1 MIEPPDKLS
10 GASPRPQIKT
20 IQPVRVL
27 LLDDEPT
34 NLHLRTAILR
44 QHGYECV
51 PAASIEEATELFN
64 NIDIAVLDYHLGS
77 GQFGTEVATLLR
89 RRRPHVPI
97 IILSATLDRFF
108 GGVEDMHL
116 LKGHSSVEDL
126 LDALSSLEAKRRG
139 APVVVDARDFYYSR
153 IARAI
158 GSDVLVQIFDEN
170 GIWQHCNDAA
180 AEYLQ
185 QTRDWF
191 IGRSVFQEMPA
202 LLRDWRDVIQAVC
215 LTRETY
221 IDRTHRGLLNTSRPE
236 EQNLTWSVLAFPI
249 TLHDNRSGMVLTA
262 RVIEKSSTRTSD
274 FLPFI

>member
-1 MIEPPDKLS
+1 MQPQPPT
-10 GASPRPQIKT
+10 SPGLELVPAPGVT
-20 IQPVRVL
+20 LL
-27 LLDDEPT
+27 LLDDDPVT
-34 NLHLRTAILR
+34 LHLRSAIVR
-44 QHGYECV
+44 QHGY
-51 PAASIEEATELFN
+51 ASLTATTVEEATKLLDK
-64 NIDIAVLDYHLGS
+64 IDIAVLDYHLGS

-170 GIWQHCNDAA
+170 GVWQHCNDAA

-185 QTRDWF
+185 QPRDWF
-191 IGRSVFQEMPA
+191 IGRNIFQEMPSV
-202 LLRDWRDVIQAVC
+202 LRDWRDVIQAVC

-221 IDRTHRGLLNTSRPE
+221 IDRTHRGLLNASRPE

-262 RVIEKSSTRTSD
+262 RVIEKSSIRTSD

>member
-1 MIEPPDKLS
+1 VIEPPDNLS
-10 GASPRPQIKT
+10 DGSPRPQVAS

-27 LLDDEPT
+27 LLDDEPV
-34 NLHLRTAILR
+34 NLHLRAAILR
-44 QHGYECV
+44 QHGYECI

-64 NIDIAVLDYHLGS
+64 TIDIAVLDYHLGA

-97 IILSATLDRFF
+97 IILSATLDRYF

-139 APVVVDARDFYYSR
+139 ARVVVDARDFYYSR

-158 GSDVLVQIFDEN
+158 GPDVLVQIFDQN

-180 AEYLQ
+180 ADYLQ
-185 QTRDWF
+185 QPRDWF
-191 IGRSVFQEMPA
+191 IGRSIFQEMPT
-202 LLRDWRDVIQAVC
+202 LRDWRDVIQAVC

-221 IDRTHRGLLNTSRPE
+221 IDRTHRGLLNAPRTQ
-236 EQNLTWSVLAFPI
+236 EQNLTWSVLGFPI
-249 TLHDNRSGMVLTA
+249 TLHDNRNGMVLTA
-262 RVIEKSSTRTSD
+262 RILEKSARPSD

>member
-1 MIEPPDKLS
+1 VIEPPDNLS
-10 GASPRPQIKT
+10 DGSPSPQAAS

-27 LLDDEPT
+27 LLDDEPV
-34 NLHLRTAILR
+34 NLHLRAAILR
-44 QHGYECV
+44 QHGYECI

-64 NIDIAVLDYHLGS
+64 TIDIAVLDYHLGA

-139 APVVVDARDFYYSR
+139 ARVVVDARDFYYSR

-158 GSDVLVQIFDEN
+158 GPDVLVQIFDQN

-180 AEYLQ
+180 ADYLQ

-191 IGRSVFQEMPA
+191 IGRSIFQEMPTT
-202 LLRDWRDVIQAVC
+202 LRDWRDVIQAVC

-221 IDRTHRGLLNTSRPE
+221 IDRTHRGLLNAPRTQ
-236 EQNLTWSVLAFPI
+236 EQNLTWSVLGFPI
-249 TLHDNRSGMVLTA
+249 TLHDNRNGMVLTA
-262 RVIEKSSTRTSD
+262 RILEKSARPSD